1 MVKGSVICLRANV
14 AIKKGTFFSKI
25 VKFYKLFSILL
36 PHVISFLI
44 ISASSKTSKGFK
56 FKAQSTVWHDIF
68 AGSNFFRFLR
78 FFQRSA
84 KISSLK

>member
-14 AIKKGTFFSKI
+14 AIKKGASFSKI
-25 VKFYKLFSILL
+25 VKLYKLFSILL
-36 PHVISFLI
+36 PHVISFLL

-68 AGSNFFRFLR
+68 AGSNFCDFCDF
-78 FFQRSA
+78 
-84 KISSLK
+84 SSDL